1 MERSRHRALVIAT
14 AALAAGLLTA
24 CGAGFDATAIQ
35 PYSPS
40 DGTMA
45 NTGDIRIQNALVV
58 ASPTVSTG
66 VIVASIAN
74 RGDRDDTHTGIT
86 SPDGTVDLTGDG
98 SLAAESA
105 IRLGAG
111 SNPSATIS
119 NLTKLAGQ
127 AITLRFTFAK
137 SEPVSLRTVV
147 LPASGVY
154 TSITPGPTTPAE

>member
-74 RGDRDDTHTGIT
+74 
-86 SPDGTVDLTGDG
+86 
-98 SLAAESA
+98 
-105 IRLGAG
+105 GAT
-111 SNPSATIS
+111 ATTRS
-119 NLTKLAGQ
+119 
-127 AITLRFTFAK
+127 
-137 SEPVSLRTVV
+137 
-147 LPASGVY
+147 PASPV
-154 TSITPGPTTPAE
+154 PTAPST